1 MDLDLKID
9 LSVIPNKIYR
19 EQYYEESRERL
30 TCEKYFRQAIMI
42 YNKEKKWVNSGF
54 IQINDYTNMCQMVRV
69 CNPYK
74 KNLHFCEKWQHYGS
88 QMNKTDEH
96 TICDFSTGNMV
107 GTVKSEYV
115 SGFVKT
121 VEKIVGDVYCMVDD
135 LKRDQYSE
143 ILLECLNEYSDANR
157 PPTDH
162 LSSKKD
168 EESLETCHCNLL
180 ELLNISEKFND
191 REIDEHQKKYLIDA
205 LKCSCDFNN
214 QSQPIRPD
222 LTEEENANREV
233 MKRQA
238 KQEIEQVF
246 ALNGIHSVTQNEVQ
260 DKRQMEQLVRIV
272 ITFLVACFLTIILL
286 VITGIIS

>member
-1 MDLDLKID
+1 MDIDLKID

-42 YNKEKKWVNSGF
+42 YNKEQKWVNSGF

-74 KNLHFCEKWQHYGS
+74 KNLHFCEKWEHYGS

-121 VEKIVGDVYCMVDD
+121 VERIINDVCCMVDD

-157 PPTDH
+157 PSIDR
-162 LSSKKD
+162 LFAKKD
-168 EESLETCHCNLL
+168 EESLETCECNLL
-180 ELLNISEKFND
+180 ELLNISEQFND
-191 REIDEHQKKYLIDA
+191 GEIDEYQKKYLIDA
-205 LKCSCDFNN
+205 LKCRCGSELE
-214 QSQPIRPD
+214 PIRPE
-222 LTEEENANREV
+222 LTEEEKANREI
-233 MKRQA
+233 MKQQA
-238 KQEIEQVF
+238 KQEIKEVF
-246 ALNGIHSVTQNEVQ
+246 ALNGIHPVTQNEVQ
-260 DKRQMEQLVRIV
+260 CEQLIRIV
-272 ITFLVACFLTIILL
+272 ITFLVACFLTILLL
-286 VITGIIS
+286 VITNVIS

>member
-1 MDLDLKID
+1 MDLDLKIN

-42 YNKEKKWVNSGF
+42 YNKEQKWVNSGF
-54 IQINDYTNMCQMVRV
+54 IQINDYTNMCRMVKV

-74 KNLHFCEKWQHYGS
+74 KNLHFCEKWEHYGS

-115 SGFVKT
+115 IGFVKT
-121 VEKIVGDVYCMVDD
+121 VERIVGDVYCMVGD
-135 LKRDQYSE
+135 LERDQYSE
-143 ILLECLNEYSDANR
+143 LLLECLNEYSDANK
-157 PPTDH
+157 PPNDR

-168 EESLETCHCNLL
+168 EESLETCECNLL
-180 ELLNISEKFND
+180 ELLNINDKFND
-191 REIDEHQKKYLIDA
+191 GEIDENQQKYLTDA

-214 QSQPIRPD
+214 QTQPIRPE
-222 LTEEENANREV
+222 LTEEEKVNRRI
-233 MKRQA
+233 MKQHA
-238 KQEIEQVF
+238 KQEIKQVF
-246 ALNGIHSVTQNEVQ
+246 ALNGIHSAQQNEVQ
-260 DKRQMEQLVRIV
+260 YKIQLYQLARIGV
-272 ITFLVACFLTIILL
+272 TFLVACILTIILL